1 MADFRLVKDQAANQS
16 AVDYPTPVS
25 RLPPPER
32 RRLIESQR
40 SREAQALSRELA
52 GQSDAGAGRS
62 TSEFAATDPRR
73 IDGSDAGAGRG
84 TSVFA
89 VTDPRRIDGSDAG
102 AGRGTSAFAAI
113 DPRRIDSDIS
123 TARPTSVSNYP
134 SFGAGNTAGVRRNP
148 LDDYANYTYGIILF
162 VGSARSYSPGAVN
175 GDVMVASGGI
185 REGRLPQFYEDF
197 YFESF
202 KMESVIGLN
211 AQSRSSNVITI
222 EFTIIEPFGI
232 SLMDRLL
239 EVAGSLGAE
248 NWHEMIFTL
257 KVDFYGNNDD
267 GEPVNPI
274 AGQTKHFQTKIIG
287 CDIKATSRGSEYRF
301 TAIPFSHQAYTQNVG
316 TTPATHE
323 AHGQTVQ
330 DIFESKGLGSYAKF
344 LNKHQTDLKEKGHQ
358 EHPDVYEFVIND
370 QIGKAEIVTSLL
382 NSTRSTPMPNDESK
396 TTKTPQAQQAR
407 KSGSSVP
414 LEMQKQRVPINA
426 GTSIIDAIN
435 LVIRNSTYISGQ
447 VKPGGGS
454 SDGRVNWFKITPKI
468 KYGAYDK
475 KRNTHQKTITYHV
488 DPYVIYNT
496 KYPDAPV
503 GLPPADK
510 WSKEY
515 NYIYTGL
522 NQQII
527 DFSIDFNTM
536 FYTMMTTSREKL
548 AKTDVKPEDT
558 ESKNAEDKGSGQ
570 ANGPKS
576 ISPAQVHPVAA
587 TDASTSQQ
595 GTNNV
600 ENIAANDL
608 YKSLMSSSRG
618 DMINVKLKIAGDPDF
633 VKQDDIFYGPGQ
645 GAGDSIA
652 TDSEEVYIKI
662 FFRAPTDI
670 DQDTGLMDSSS
681 YPDTVFSGIYR
692 VLRVE
697 SLFERG
703 QFTQTLDSIRLFGQE
718 NGGGGGGGMG
728 SAASNQRRSDAP
740 SGAKEMLEGKVLD
753 DELRKMAGSIEYS
766 DEPARMDDIYQS
778 IRENPPVSN
787 VTTEDEI
794 ARKNQRLL
802 NTAISSSRVAPT
814 TVDST
819 NIEDLFASGINVAP

>member
-32 RRLIESQR
+32 RRL
-40 SREAQALSRELA
+40 LDN
-52 GQSDAGAGRS
+52 QSDAETQRLLRQARVNDQ
-62 TSEFAATDPRR
+62 TPAETQRLINQNARAA
-73 IDGSDAGAGRG
+73 
-84 TSVFA
+84 V
-89 VTDPRRIDGSDAG
+89 
-102 AGRGTSAFAAI
+102 SAFEAQTGENQSAAE
-113 DPRRIDSDIS
+113 
-123 TARPTSVSNYP
+123 TARLLRQNSYLSDSKNTSTPTTRSIAANEDTGQRPSAKSNPVSNYP
-134 SFGAGNTAGVRRNP
+134 SFGAGNTAGVRDNP
-148 LDDYANYTYGIILF
+148 LDDYVTYTYGITLF
-162 VGSARSYSPGAVN
+162 VGSAGSYSPGAVN

-185 REGRLPQFYEDF
+185 RESRLPQFYEDF

-222 EFTIIEPFGI
+222 EFTIVEPFGI

-239 EVAGSLGAE
+239 EVAGNLGAE
-248 NWHEMIFTL
+248 NWHEMVFTL

-316 TTPATHE
+316 TTPTTHE

-330 DIFESKGLGSYAKF
+330 DIFESEGLGSYAKF
-344 LNKHQTDLKEKGHQ
+344 LNKHQTDLKQKGHQ

-407 KSGSSVP
+407 KSGKSVP
-414 LEMQKQRVPINA
+414 LEMQKQRVAINA
-426 GTSIIDAIN
+426 GTSVIDAIN
-435 LVIRNSTYISGQ
+435 LVVRNSTYISGQ
-447 VKPGGGS
+447 VKPGPGSGGGG
-454 SDGRVNWFKITPKI
+454 DGRINWFKITPKI

-558 ESKNAEDKGSGQ
+558 ESKKAEDKGSGQ

-576 ISPAQVHPVAA
+576 ISPAQMHPVAA

-600 ENIAANDL
+600 ENLAANDL

-618 DMINVKLKIAGDPDF
+618 DMINVKLKIAGDPNF
-633 VKQDDIFYGPGQ
+633 VKQDDIFYGPGE

-652 TDSEEVYIKI
+652 TDTEEVYIKI
-662 FFRAPTDI
+662 FFKAPTDI

-703 QFTQTLDSIRLFGQE
+703 QFTQTLDAIRLFGQE
-718 NGGGGGGGMG
+718 NGGGGGGMG
-728 SAASNQRRSDAP
+728 SAGDQRRSDAP
-740 SGAKEMLEGKVLD
+740 SGAKEMLEGDALD
-753 DELRKMAGSIEYS
+753 DSLRKMSGSVEYS
-766 DEPARMDDIYQS
+766 DEPVKMDDIYQS
-778 IRENPPVSN
+778 IRENPPVRS
-787 VTTEDEI
+787 VTDTDEI
-794 ARKNQRLL
+794 AGENQRQI
-802 NTAISSSRVAPT
+802 NKAINAARVAPT
-814 TVDST
+814 TVDPTNVETLFST
-819 NIEDLFASGINVAP
+819 GMAP

>member
-25 RLPPPER
+25 PLPPPER
-32 RRLIESQR
+32 RRLMDN
-40 SREAQALSRELA
+40 
-52 GQSDAGAGRS
+52 QSDAETQRLLRQARANDQS
-62 TSEFAATDPRR
+62 AAETQRLANQNAR
-73 IDGSDAGAGRG
+73 A
-84 TSVFA
+84 A
-89 VTDPRRIDGSDAG
+89 V
-102 AGRGTSAFAAI
+102 SAFESQTGENQSAAE
-113 DPRRIDSDIS
+113 
-123 TARPTSVSNYP
+123 TARLLRQNSYLSNYNNTLNSPGIVANEDSGQRSSAKSNPVSNYP
-134 SFGAGNTAGVRRNP
+134 SFAAGNTAGVRRNP
-148 LDDYANYTYGIILF
+148 LDDYANYTYGITLF
-162 VGSARSYSPGAVN
+162 VGSAGSYSPGAVN

-202 KMESVIGLN
+202 KLESVIGLN
-211 AQSRSSNVITI
+211 AQSRSSNVITV
-222 EFTIIEPFGI
+222 EFTIVEPFGI

-239 EVAGSLGAE
+239 SVADSLGAD
-248 NWHEMIFTL
+248 NWHEMVFTL
-257 KVDFYGNNDD
+257 KVDFYGNSDD
-267 GEPVNPI
+267 GEPVNPV

-323 AHGQTVQ
+323 AHGETVK

-370 QIGKAEIVTSLL
+370 QIGKATIVTSEL

-407 KSGSSVP
+407 KSGKSVP

-435 LVIRNSTYISGQ
+435 LIVRNSTYISGQ
-447 VKPGGGS
+447 VKPGGGG
-454 SDGRVNWFKITPKI
+454 DGRVNWFKITPKI

-503 GLPPADK
+503 GLPPANK

-558 ESKNAEDKGSGQ
+558 ESEKAEDKGSGQ

-633 VKQDDIFYGPGQ
+633 VKQDDIFYGPGA
-645 GAGDSIA
+645 GAGSSIA
-652 TDSEEVYIKI
+652 TDTEEVYIKI
-662 FFRAPTDI
+662 FFKAPTDI

-718 NGGGGGGGMG
+718 NGGGGGGGGMG
-728 SAASNQRRSDAP
+728 AAGDQRRSDAP
-740 SGAKEMLEGKVLD
+740 SGAKEMLEGDALD
-753 DELRKMAGSIEYS
+753 ESLRKMSGRVEYS
-766 DEPARMDDIYQS
+766 DEPVRMDDIYQS

-787 VTTEDEI
+787 VTDEDEI
-794 ARKNQRLL
+794 ARENKRLL
-802 NTAISSSRVAPT
+802 NRAISSSRVAPT
-814 TVDST
+814 TVDSNNVET
-819 NIEDLFASGINVAP
+819 LFSTGMAP

>member
-32 RRLIESQR
+32 RRL
-40 SREAQALSRELA
+40 LDN
-52 GQSDAGAGRS
+52 QSDAETQRLLRQARVNDQS
-62 TSEFAATDPRR
+62 AAETQRLANQNAR
-73 IDGSDAGAGRG
+73 A
-84 TSVFA
+84 A
-89 VTDPRRIDGSDAG
+89 V
-102 AGRGTSAFAAI
+102 SAFEAQTGENQSAAE
-113 DPRRIDSDIS
+113 
-123 TARPTSVSNYP
+123 TARLLRQNSYLSNYNNTLNSPGPVANEDTGQRASARSNPVSNYP
-134 SFGAGNTAGVRRNP
+134 SFNAGNTAGVRDNP
-148 LDDYANYTYGIILF
+148 LDDYANYTYGITLF
-162 VGSARSYSPGAVN
+162 VGSAGSYSPGAVN

-197 YFESF
+197 YFDSF
-202 KMESVIGLN
+202 KLESVIGLN
-211 AQSRSSNVITI
+211 AQSRSSNVITV
-222 EFTIIEPFGI
+222 EFTIVEPFGI

-248 NWHEMIFTL
+248 NWHEMVFTL

-274 AGQTKHFQTKIIG
+274 SGQTKHFQTKIIG

-316 TTPATHE
+316 TTPANCE
-323 AHGQTVQ
+323 AHGETVN
-330 DIFESKGLGSYAKF
+330 DIFESDGKGSYASA
-344 LNKHQTDLKEKGHQ
+344 LNKHQTDLVKNKHQ
-358 EHPDVYEFVIND
+358 DHADVYKFVINGD
-370 QIGKAEIVTSLL
+370 IGGATVVTSEL

-396 TTKTPQAQQAR
+396 TTNTSQAQQKR
-407 KSGSSVP
+407 KSGGSVP
-414 LEMQKQRVPINA
+414 LEMQKQRVAINA
-426 GTSIIDAIN
+426 GTSIIDVIN
-435 LVIRNSTYISGQ
+435 LIVRNSSYISEQ
-447 VKPGGGS
+447 VKPGGGG
-454 SDGRVNWFKITPKI
+454 DGRVNWFKITPKI
-468 KYGAYDK
+468 EYGAYDK
-475 KRNTHQKTITYHV
+475 KRNTHQKTITYYV
-488 DPYVIYNT
+488 DKYVIYNT

-503 GLPPADK
+503 GVPPADK

-548 AKTDVKPEDT
+548 AKTDTKPEDT
-558 ESKNAEDKGSGQ
+558 ESEENKDKGAGQ
-570 ANGPKS
+570 ATGPKS
-576 ISPAQVHPVAA
+576 ISPAQVHPVVT

-600 ENIAANDL
+600 KNIAANDL

-633 VKQDDIFYGPGQ
+633 VKQDDIFYGPGA

-670 DQDTGLMDSSS
+670 DQDTGLMDFSS

-718 NGGGGGGGMG
+718 NGGGGGGGGMS
-728 SAASNQRRSDAP
+728 SASSNQRRTDAP
-740 SGAKEMLEGKVLD
+740 SGAKEVLEGDALD
-753 DELRKMAGSIEYS
+753 ESLRKMAGSIEYS

-787 VTTEDEI
+787 VTDEDEI
-794 ARKNQRLL
+794 ARENKRLL
-802 NTAISSSRVAPT
+802 NRAISSSRVAPT

>member
-32 RRLIESQR
+32 RRL
-40 SREAQALSRELA
+40 LDN
-52 GQSDAGAGRS
+52 QSDAETQRLLRQARANDQS
-62 TSEFAATDPRR
+62 PAETQRLANQNARAA
-73 IDGSDAGAGRG
+73 
-84 TSVFA
+84 V
-89 VTDPRRIDGSDAG
+89 
-102 AGRGTSAFAAI
+102 SAFEAQTGENQSAAE
-113 DPRRIDSDIS
+113 
-123 TARPTSVSNYP
+123 TARLLRQNSFVSNYKDTLNSPRPVANEDTGQRPSAKSNPVSNYP
-134 SFGAGNTAGVRRNP
+134 SFAAGNTAGVRDNP
-148 LDDYANYTYGIILF
+148 LDDYANYTYGITLF
-162 VGSARSYSPGAVN
+162 VGSAGSYSPGAVN

-202 KMESVIGLN
+202 KLESVIGLN
-211 AQSRSSNVITI
+211 AQSRSSNVITV
-222 EFTIIEPFGI
+222 EFTIVEPFGI

-239 EVAGSLGAE
+239 EVAGSLGSE
-248 NWHEMIFTL
+248 NWHEMVFTL

-316 TTPATHE
+316 TTPANCE
-323 AHGQTVQ
+323 PQGEKVK
-330 DIFESKGLGSYAKF
+330 DIFESGGEGSYTKA
-344 LNKHQTDLKEKGHQ
+344 LNKHQTDLVKNKHQ
-358 EHPDVYEFVIND
+358 DLADVYEFVID
-370 QIGKAEIVTSLL
+370 SKIGDATIVTSTL
-382 NSTRSTPMPNDESK
+382 NSSRSTPMPNDESK
-396 TTKTPQAQQAR
+396 TTKTSQAQQAR

-414 LEMQKQRVPINA
+414 LEMQKQRVAINA
-426 GTSIIDAIN
+426 GTSVIDVIN
-435 LVIRNSTYISGQ
+435 LVVRNSTYISGQ
-447 VKPGGGS
+447 VKPGGGG
-454 SDGRVNWFKITPKI
+454 DGRVNWFKITPKI

-475 KRNTHQKTITYHV
+475 KRNTHQKTVTYHV

-548 AKTDVKPEDT
+548 GKTDVKPEDT
-558 ESKNAEDKGSGQ
+558 ESEEAKDEGAGQ
-570 ANGPKS
+570 ANGPRS
-576 ISPAQVHPVAA
+576 ISPAQVHPVVT

-618 DMINVKLKIAGDPDF
+618 DMINVKLKIAGDPNF
-633 VKQDDIFYGPGQ
+633 VKQDDIFYGPGE

-670 DQDTGLMDSSS
+670 DQDTGLMDFSS

-728 SAASNQRRSDAP
+728 SASSDQRRSDAP
-740 SGAKEMLEGKVLD
+740 SGAKEMLEGDALD
-753 DELRKMAGSIEYS
+753 ESLRKMSGRVEYS
-766 DEPARMDDIYQS
+766 DEPVRMDDIYQS

-787 VTTEDEI
+787 VTDEDEI
-794 ARKNQRLL
+794 ARENKRLL
-802 NTAISSSRVAPT
+802 NRAISSSRVAPT
-814 TVDST
+814 TVDSNNVET
-819 NIEDLFASGINVAP
+819 LFSTGMAP

>member
-16 AVDYPTPVS
+16 AVNYPTPVS
-25 RLPPPER
+25 NLPPPEQ
-32 RRLIESQR
+32 RRLIQN
-40 SREAQALSRELA
+40 
-52 GQSDAGAGRS
+52 QSDAETQRLLRQARANDQS
-62 TSEFAATDPRR
+62 PAETQRLINQNARAAVSAFESQIGENQSAAETARLLR
-73 IDGSDAGAGRG
+73 QNSYL
-84 TSVFA
+84 SNNN
-89 VTDPRRIDGSDAG
+89 
-102 AGRGTSAFAAI
+102 GTSAA
-113 DPRRIDSDIS
+113 PRMVANED
-123 TARPTSVSNYP
+123 TGQRPSANNNPVSNYP
-134 SFGAGNTAGVRRNP
+134 SFNAGNTAGVRDNP
-148 LDDYANYTYGIILF
+148 LDDYTNYTYGITLF
-162 VGSARSYSPGAVN
+162 VGSASSYSPGAVN

-202 KMESVIGLN
+202 KLESVIGLN
-211 AQSRSSNVITI
+211 AQSRSSNVITV
-222 EFTIIEPFGI
+222 EFTIVEPFGI

-239 EVAGSLGAE
+239 SVAGSLGAE
-248 NWHEMIFTL
+248 NWHEMVFTL

-301 TAIPFSHQAYTQNVG
+301 TAIPFSHQAYTQNIG
-316 TTPATHE
+316 TTPANCE
-323 AHGQTVQ
+323 PQGEKVK
-330 DIFESKGLGSYAKF
+330 DIFESGGEGSYTKA
-344 LNKHQTDLKEKGHQ
+344 LNKHQTDLVKNKHQ
-358 EHPDVYEFVIND
+358 DLADVYEFVID
-370 QIGKAEIVTSLL
+370 GKIGDATVVTSSL
-382 NSTRSTPMPNDESK
+382 NSSRSTPMPNNESK

-414 LEMQKQRVPINA
+414 LEMQKQRVAINA
-426 GTSIIDAIN
+426 GTSIIDVIN
-435 LVIRNSTYISGQ
+435 LVVRNSTYISDQ
-447 VKPGGGS
+447 VKPGGG

-468 KYGAYDK
+468 KYGGYDK
-475 KRNTHQKTITYHV
+475 KRNTHQKTVTYHV

-522 NQQII
+522 NQQVI

-548 AKTDVKPEDT
+548 GKTDTKPEDA
-558 ESKNAEDKGSGQ
+558 ESEEAKDDGSGQ

-576 ISPAQVHPVAA
+576 ISPAQVHPVVT

-633 VKQDDIFYGPGQ
+633 VKQDDIFYGPGG

-662 FFRAPTDI
+662 FFKAPTDI
-670 DQDTGLMDSSS
+670 DQDTGLMDFSS

-718 NGGGGGGGMG
+718 NGGAGGGSGGAS
-728 SAASNQRRSDAP
+728 SANQRRSDAP
-740 SGAKEMLEGKVLD
+740 SGAKEMLEGDALD
-753 DELRKMAGSIEYS
+753 ESLRKMAGSIEYS

-787 VTTEDEI
+787 VTDADEI
-794 ARKNQRLL
+794 ARENKRLL
-802 NTAISSSRVAPT
+802 NRAISSTRSMPT
-814 TVDST
+814 TVDSNNVET
-819 NIEDLFASGINVAP
+819 LFSTGMAP